1 LTAATPKHEGQR
13 SEGPARRR
21 RDRRRL
27 EKTSVRRIYRRVDAD
42 GETVDYVAVFDVA
55 GRQHKKIARTF
66 TAAKRLK
73 LHGGD
78 NAPERAITFLKFLDE
93 WVERYRG
100 QGRRGFRDQTRE
112 EYRRLIRAYAHRYF
126 SARLKLVDVS
136 PYLLARFVDWLCDE
150 ETQGRRLS
158 DKTIAN
164 IVIPLRT
171 ALKTAAREGL
181 IQHNPSQDLALPHRE
196 ENPDDEEDVRV
207 FSREQLA
214 AVLSAAPDEHR
225 LLLELL
231 AGCGLRISDVAL
243 QRRHFRLDDGPPA
256 VRVRRAYV
264 KGRIVPPKSKHGRRS
279 ILLPPPLAGKVRTR
293 MDATP
298 GEPTDLFF
306 RSDSDGFLDADALRR
321 RMLKPL
327 VDEAGAGW
335 AAFHAFRH
343 TFASIHLSEGTHV
356 VAVSRA
362 LGHHSA
368 AFTLSRYAH
377 LLPGELAP
385 PLDLDAVL
393 EKPDEARALHCPTG
407 LGQVRSPE
415 IRLKPG
421 FT

>member
-1 LTAATPKHEGQR
+1 MATEIQSLSGRTSKA
-13 SEGPARRR
+13 PARR

-27 EKTSVRRIYRRVDAD
+27 EKTSVPRVYRRVDAD
-42 GETVDYVAVFDVA
+42 GETVDFVAVFDVA

-78 NAPERAITFLKFLDE
+78 SAPERAIRFLRFLDE

-112 EYRRLIRAYAHRYF
+112 EYRRLIRTYARRYF

-150 ETQGRRLS
+150 EVQGRRLS

-171 ALKTAAREGL
+171 ALKTAVREGL
-181 IQHNPSQDLALPHRE
+181 VRHNPSQGLALPHRE
-196 ENPDDEEDVRV
+196 GDPDDEDDVRV
-207 FSREQLA
+207 FSRGQLA

-231 AGCGLRISDVAL
+231 ASCGLRISEAVGL
-243 QRRHFRLDDGPPA
+243 QRRHFRVDGPPE
-256 VRVRRAYV
+256 VLVRRAYV
-264 KGRIVPPKSKHGRRS
+264 KGRIVPPKSKHGRRAV
-279 ILLPPPLAGKVRTR
+279 LLPPSIARQVRIR
-293 MDATP
+293 LDAEP

-306 RSDSDGFLDADALRR
+306 RSDDGGYLDVDTLRR

-327 VDEAGAGW
+327 VEEAGAGW

-343 TFASIHLSEGTHV
+343 TFASIHLSEGTDL

-362 LGHHSA
+362 LGHHSV

-385 PLDLDAVL
+385 PLDLAAILD
-393 EKPDEARALHCPTG
+393 
-407 LGQVRSPE
+407 
-415 IRLKPG
+415 
-421 FT
+421 

>member
-1 LTAATPKHEGQR
+1 M
-13 SEGPARRR
+13 
-21 RDRRRL
+21 
-27 EKTSVRRIYRRVDAD
+27 
-42 GETVDYVAVFDVA
+42 FDVA
-55 GRQHKKIARTF
+55 GRQRKKVARTF

-73 LHGGD
+73 LQGGD
-78 NAPERAITFLKFLDE
+78 RAPGRAKRFLKFLDE

-112 EYRRLIRAYAHRYF
+112 EYRRLIRTYAHTYF
-126 SARLKLVDVS
+126 SAHLKLVDVS

-150 ETQGRRLS
+150 EAQGRRLS

-181 IQHNPSQDLALPHRE
+181 IGHNPSQDLALPHRE
-196 ENPDDEEDVRV
+196 EDPDDEVDVRV
-207 FSREQLA
+207 FSRGQLA
-214 AVLSAAPDEHR
+214 AVLSTAPDEHR

-231 AGCGLRISDVAL
+231 AGCGLRISEAVAL
-243 QRRHFRLDDGPPA
+243 QRRHFRLNDGPSE

-264 KGRIVPPKSKHGRRS
+264 KGRIVPPKSRHGRRAV
-279 ILLPPPLAGKVRTR
+279 LLPPSLAGKVRTR
-293 MDATP
+293 LDNVP

-306 RSDSDGFLDADALRR
+306 RSDGGGYLDVDVLRR

-327 VDEAGAGW
+327 VQEAGAGW

-343 TFASIHLSEGTHV
+343 TFASIHLSEGTDI

-362 LGHHSA
+362 LGHHSP

-385 PLDLDAVL
+385 PLDLPV
-393 EKPDEARALHCPTG
+393 ALS
-407 LGQVRSPE
+407 RS
-415 IRLKPG
+415 
-421 FT
+421 

>member
-1 LTAATPKHEGQR
+1 LAPLQRQR
-13 SEGPARRR
+13 SEATTRQ

-27 EKTSVRRIYRRVDAD
+27 EKTSVARVYRRVDAD
-42 GETVDYVAVFDVA
+42 GETVDFVAVFDVA
-55 GRQHKKIARTF
+55 GRQHKKVARTF

-78 NAPERAITFLKFLDE
+78 RAPEREITFLKFVDE

-112 EYRRLIRAYAHRYF
+112 EYRRLIRTYAHRYF

-150 ETQGRRLS
+150 EAQGRRLS
-158 DKTIAN
+158 DKTSAN

-171 ALKTAAREGL
+171 ALKTAVREGL
-181 IQHNPSQDLALPHRE
+181 IRHNPSQDLGLPHRE
-196 ENPDDEEDVRV
+196 GDPDDEDDVRV

-214 AVLSAAPDEHR
+214 AVLAAAPEEHR

-231 AGCGLRISDVAL
+231 AGCGLRISEAVGL
-243 QRRHFRLDDGPPA
+243 QRLHFRLDDGPPE
-256 VRVRRAYV
+256 VRIRRAYV
-264 KGRIVPPKSKHGRRS
+264 KGRIVSPKSKHGRRAV
-279 ILLPPPLAGKVRTR
+279 LLPPSLARMVRTR
-293 MDATP
+293 LENVP
-298 GEPTDLFF
+298 GEQADLFF
-306 RSDSDGFLDADALRR
+306 RSDDGGFVDADTLRR

-327 VDEAGAGW
+327 VAEAGAEW

-343 TFASIHLSEGTHV
+343 TFASIHLSEGTDI
-356 VAVSRA
+356 VALSRA

-368 AFTLSRYAH
+368 AFTLGRYAH

-385 PLDLDAVL
+385 ALDLAVVL
-393 EKPDEARALHCPTG
+393 GRPGG
-407 LGQVRSPE
+407 LR
-415 IRLKPG
+415 
-421 FT
+421 TCA

>member
-1 LTAATPKHEGQR
+1 LAAAIPKHECQR
-13 SEGPARRR
+13 SEVPARH

-27 EKTSVRRIYRRVDAD
+27 EKTSVPRVYRRVDAD
-42 GETVDYVAVFDVA
+42 GETVDFVAVFDVA

-73 LHGGD
+73 LRGGD
-78 NAPERAITFLKFLDE
+78 RAPERAIMFLKFLDE

-100 QGRRGFRDQTRE
+100 QGHRGFRDHTRD
-112 EYRRLIRAYAHRYF
+112 EYRRLIRHYAHPYF
-126 SARLKLVDVS
+126 SARLKLVDVT

-150 ETQGRRLS
+150 EAQGRRLS

-181 IQHNPSQDLALPHRE
+181 IRHNPSQDLALPHRGE
-196 ENPDDEEDVRV
+196 DPDDEDDVRV
-207 FSREQLA
+207 FSRGQLA

-231 AGCGLRISDVAL
+231 AGCGLRISEAVAL
-243 QRRHFRLDDGPPA
+243 QRSHFRLDDGPPA

-264 KGRIVPPKSKHGRRS
+264 KGRIVPPKSKHGRRA
-279 ILLPPPLAGKVRTR
+279 ILLPPSLAGRVRIR
-293 MDATP
+293 LDAEP
-298 GEPTDLFF
+298 GEPADLFF
-306 RSDSDGFLDADALRR
+306 KSDDGGYLDVDALRR
-321 RMLKPL
+321 KMLKPL
-327 VDEAGAGW
+327 LEEAGAGW

-343 TFASIHLSEGTHV
+343 TFASIHLREGTDL

-385 PLDLDAVL
+385 PLDLPTVL
-393 EKPDEARALHCPTG
+393 SRSGEAHGPA
-407 LGQVRSPE
+407 
-415 IRLKPG
+415 
-421 FT
+421 

>member
-55 GRQHKKIARTF
+55 GRQHKKVVRTF

-78 NAPERAITFLKFLDE
+78 SAPERAITFLKFLDE

-112 EYRRLIRAYAHRYF
+112 EYRRLIRTYAHCYF

-136 PYLLARFVDWLCDE
+136 PYLLGRFVDWLCDE
-150 ETQGRRLS
+150 EVQGRRLS

-171 ALKTAAREGL
+171 ALKTAVREGL
-181 IQHNPSQDLALPHRE
+181 VRHNPSQGLALPHRE
-196 ENPDDEEDVRV
+196 GDPDDEDDVRV
-207 FSREQLA
+207 FSRVQLA
-214 AVLSAAPDEHR
+214 AVLAAAPDEHR

-231 AGCGLRISDVAL
+231 AGCGLRISEALAL
-243 QRRHFRLDDGPPA
+243 QRRHFRVDDGPPE
-256 VRVRRAYV
+256 VLVRRAYV
-264 KGRIVPPKSKHGRRS
+264 KGRIVPPKSKHGRRA
-279 ILLPPPLAGKVRTR
+279 ILLPPSIAGQVRIR
-293 MDATP
+293 LDAEP
-298 GEPTDLFF
+298 GEQADLFF
-306 RSDSDGFLDADALRR
+306 TSDDGGFLDADALRR

-327 VDEAGAGW
+327 VEEAGAGW

-343 TFASIHLSEGTHV
+343 TFASIHLSEGTDL

-385 PLDLDAVL
+385 PLDL
-393 EKPDEARALHCPTG
+393 P
-407 LGQVRSPE
+407 RS
-415 IRLKPG
+415 
-421 FT
+421 

>member
-1 LTAATPKHEGQR
+1 LATEIR
-13 SEGPARRR
+13 SLSGRTSKAPARR

-27 EKTSVRRIYRRVDAD
+27 EKTSVPRVYRRVDAD
-42 GETVDYVAVFDVA
+42 GETVDFVAVFDVA

-78 NAPERAITFLKFLDE
+78 SAPERAIRFLGFLDE

-112 EYRRLIRAYAHRYF
+112 EYRRLIRTYAHRYF

-150 ETQGRRLS
+150 EVQGRRLS

-164 IVIPLRT
+164 IVIPIRT
-171 ALKTAAREGL
+171 ALKTAVREGL
-181 IQHNPSQDLALPHRE
+181 VRHNPSQGLALPHRE
-196 ENPDDEEDVRV
+196 GDPDDEDDVRV
-207 FSREQLA
+207 FSRVQLA
-214 AVLSAAPDEHR
+214 AVLAAAPDEHR

-231 AGCGLRISDVAL
+231 AGCGLRISEALAL
-243 QRRHFRLDDGPPA
+243 QRRHFRVDDGPPE
-256 VRVRRAYV
+256 VLVRRAYV
-264 KGRIVPPKSKHGRRS
+264 KGRIVPPKSKHGRRA
-279 ILLPPPLAGKVRTR
+279 ILLPPSIAGQVRIR
-293 MDATP
+293 LGAEP
-298 GEPTDLFF
+298 GEQADLFF
-306 RSDSDGFLDADALRR
+306 TSDDGGFLDADALRR

-327 VDEAGAGW
+327 VEEAGAGW

-343 TFASIHLSEGTHV
+343 TFASIHLSEGTDL

-385 PLDLDAVL
+385 PLDL
-393 EKPDEARALHCPTG
+393 P
-407 LGQVRSPE
+407 RS
-415 IRLKPG
+415 
-421 FT
+421 

>member
-27 EKTSVRRIYRRVDAD
+27 EKTSIRRIYRRVDAD

-55 GRQHKKIARTF
+55 GRQHKKVARTF

-73 LHGGD
+73 LNGGD
-78 NAPERAITFLKFLDE
+78 SAPERAITFLKFLDE

-112 EYRRLIRAYAHRYF
+112 EYRRLIRTYAHPYF
-126 SARLKLVDVS
+126 SARLKLVNVS

-150 ETQGRRLS
+150 EAQGRRLS

-164 IVIPLRT
+164 IVIPLRA

-181 IQHNPSQDLALPHRE
+181 IRHNPSQDLALPHRE
-196 ENPDDEEDVRV
+196 EDPDDEDDVRV
-207 FSREQLA
+207 FSRGQLA

-231 AGCGLRISDVAL
+231 AGCGLRISEAVAL
-243 QRRHFRLDDGPPA
+243 QRRHLRLDDSPPA
-256 VRVRRAYV
+256 VQIRRAYV
-264 KGRIVPPKSKHGRRS
+264 KGRIVPPKSKHGRRVV
-279 ILLPPPLAGKVRTR
+279 LLPPPLVRKLRTR
-293 MDATP
+293 LD
-298 GEPTDLFF
+298 GESGESTDLVF
-306 RSDSDGFLDADALRR
+306 RTNDSGFLDADALRR

-343 TFASIHLSEGTHV
+343 TFAAIHLSEGTAI

-362 LGHHSA
+362 LGHHSP

-385 PLDLDAVL
+385 PLDLAAVL
-393 EKPDEARALHCPTG
+393 SAARVCPDQSG
-407 LGQVRSPE
+407 
-415 IRLKPG
+415 
-421 FT
+421 

>member
-1 LTAATPKHEGQR
+1 LAAVTPKREGQG
-13 SEGPARRR
+13 SEAPAHRR

-27 EKTSVRRIYRRVDAD
+27 EKTSVPRVYRRVDAE

-55 GRQHKKIARTF
+55 GRQQKKVARSF

-78 NAPERAITFLKFLDE
+78 RPPERAITFRKFLDE

-112 EYRRLIRAYAHRYF
+112 EYRRLIRIYAHRYF
-126 SARLKLVDVS
+126 SARLKLGDVS

-150 ETQGRRLS
+150 EAQGRRLS

-181 IQHNPSQDLALPHRE
+181 IRNNPSQDLALPHRE
-196 ENPDDEEDVRV
+196 EDPDDEDDVRV

-214 AVLSAAPDEHR
+214 AVLAAAPEEHR

-231 AGCGLRISDVAL
+231 AGCGLRISEAVGL
-243 QRRHFRLDDGPPA
+243 QRLHFRLDDGPPE

-264 KGRIVPPKSKHGRRS
+264 KGRIVPPKSKHGRRRV
-279 ILLPPPLAGKVRTR
+279 LLPSSLVGKVRTR
-293 MDATP
+293 LDAEP

-306 RSDSDGFLDADALRR
+306 GSDGGVFLDADGLRR

-327 VDEAGAGW
+327 VEEAGAGW

-343 TFASIHLSEGTHV
+343 TFASIHIREGTDI
-356 VAVSRA
+356 VALSRA
-362 LGHHSA
+362 LGHHSP

-377 LLPGELAP
+377 LLPGEVAP
-385 PLDLDAVL
+385 PLDLDGVL
-393 EKPDEARALHCPTG
+393 SLPGGAEKWVP
-407 LGQVRSPE
+407 
-415 IRLKPG
+415 
-421 FT
+421 